1 MAITQKR
8 TLGGLTVFPL
18 GLGCMGMSAFY
29 GDRDE
34 SASVVTLERAVDLG
48 IDFFDTADMYGHG
61 HNEELVGRVLKP
73 VRNRVKIATKFGNT
87 WNEKGE
93 RTGIRNDPTYI
104 RQACDHS
111 LQRLGV
117 DVIDLYYMHRRDP
130 KVPIE
135 DSVGAMQL
143 LVQAGKVRH
152 LGLSEVS
159 AETLRQAHA
168 VHPIAALQTEY
179 SLFTRDVEAEILPA
193 CRDLG
198 VGFVPYSPLGRGFLT
213 SGLRSLDQLGATDW
227 RRQNPRFNEANF
239 SKNVQV
245 LEKLD
250 GVARRKGCSTT
261 QLALAWVLAAGQDV
275 VPIPGTKKIK
285 YLEENFGSLDVQVTP
300 QDREEINALCPP
312 GIVAGDRYPT
322 EAMAAVNL

>member
-1 MAITQKR
+1 MAITLKR

-34 SASVVTLERAVDLG
+34 GASAATLERAVGLG
-48 IDFFDTADMYGHG
+48 IEFFDTADMYGHG

-73 VRNRVKIATKFGNT
+73 VRDRVKIATKFGNT

-93 RTGIRNDPTYI
+93 RTGISNDPAYI
-104 RQACDHS
+104 RKACDDS

-117 DVIDLYYMHRRDP
+117 EVIDLYYMHRRDP

-135 DSVGAMQL
+135 DSVGAMKQ
-143 LVQAGKVRH
+143 LVQAGKVRF

-168 VHPIAALQTEY
+168 VHAIAALQTEY
-179 SLFTRDVEAEILPA
+179 SLFTRDVEAAILPA
-193 CRDLG
+193 CRELG

-213 SGLRSLDQLGATDW
+213 SGLRSLDQLSANDW

-239 SKNVQV
+239 SKNVEV
-245 LEKLD
+245 LQKLD
-250 GVARRKGCSTT
+250 GFARRKGCSTT
-261 QLALAWVLAAGQDV
+261 QLALAWVLAAGSDV

-285 YLEENFGSLDVQVTP
+285 YLEENFGSLDVQLTP
-300 QDREEINALCPP
+300 QEREEVSTLCPP
-312 GIVAGDRYPT
+312 GAVAGERYPS
-322 EAMAAVNL
+322 EGMAAVNR